1 SGAAGPGRDRDD
13 RSGDPVRLLVHRL
26 GAALGGRLG
35 RGVGAQP
42 LGLARQRCRGA
53 DPDGPRAAC
62 AADLARRLRMS
73 ATTPTSSTAPS
84 RGARGFEAVLV
95 IIYGLFALSATA
107 RSLVQILRGFDEAPV
122 AYSLSLVAA
131 LTYIAVTVLLVRRG
145 RRSSAVFALVMVEL
159 GYVLPLQRRDQHV
172 RLLRDHA
179 RRLLARPLPLAVA
192 ACAAPAGCGDCAPA
206 GGACP
211 ARRPRLPWRSRP
223 AATELRCPRT
233 PPGPA

>member
-1 SGAAGPGRDRDD
+1 GAAGPGRDRDD

-26 GAALGGRLG
+26 GAAPGGSLG

-42 LGLARQRCRGA
+42 LGLARHRCRGA

-62 AADLARRLRMS
+62 AADLALRLRMS

-107 RSLVQILRGFDEAPV
+107 RSLVQILPGFDEPPV

-131 LTYIAVTVLLVRRG
+131 LTYIAATLLLVRRA
-145 RRSSAVFALVMVEL
+145 RRPSAVFALVMVEL
-159 GYVLPLQRRDQHV
+159 
-172 RLLRDHA
+172 A
-179 RRLLARPLPLAVA
+179 RGLAVSTLSVTVPSLFPA
-192 ACAAPAGCGDCAPA
+192 VTVSSTDRLGCGFVPLVVPVVALGYLLLSRRGSGPGDAGASPGPPAAPAP
-206 GGACP
+206 
-211 ARRPRLPWRSRP
+211 
-223 AATELRCPRT
+223 
-233 PPGPA
+233 